1 VIQPKG
7 TGEVTGHRQGWPW
20 RSISS
25 GWLCAVVRLVGH
37 GVAQPGDLLAQ
48 RVDVGGG
55 CRTGLGGFFTDLL
68 DEPGDP
74 AVKSQAAGPGRGRS
88 P

>member
-7 TGEVTGHRQGWPW
+7 TGKAAGRRQGWPW
-20 RSISS
+20 LSITS
-25 GWLCAVVRLVGH
+25 GWLCAVVRLVGQ

-48 RVDVGGG
+48 GVDVGGG
-55 CRTGLGGFFTDLL
+55 GCPGLGGFLTDLL
-68 DEPGDP
+68 DQPGDS
-74 AVKSQAAGPGRGRS
+74 AVKSQAAGTGRGRS